1 MYLSYSGYKLYIEC
15 QRAYYHRYIAKTQ
28 PAKPDNR
35 VHMLY
40 GDAVGKIF
48 EKFYED
54 RLWKSSSVVSDLQAL
69 VEPTV
74 RRIVNYESR
83 RGGVFDWNE
92 PKLKK
97 GTRSLDEVKEEILE
111 TVPRGLRIIKS
122 HRLLGKN
129 AAAEVKLD
137 VDLEGH
143 RIGGRADFIMTRI
156 KPHGDHV
163 IVDGKGSRWRGKY
176 ASERQL
182 RWYAM
187 QHRIKFGTIP
197 DKLAFLFWR
206 FEPEESMDWF
216 ETSEKE
222 LDDLQHGVLTAI
234 SQIEASTQELV
245 QLGRGAKPG
254 PIFMANTGHQCKLC
268 SYIEECPEGK
278 SSLSDYA
285 KEQREKDRE
294 SGVEDGGFS
303 L

>member
-15 QRAYYHRYIAKTQ
+15 QRAYYHRYIAKTK

-54 RLWKSSSVVSDLQAL
+54 RLWTGPSVVDSLKSL

-74 RRIVNYESR
+74 KRIVNYESR
-83 RGGVFDWNE
+83 RGGVFDWEE

-97 GTRSLDEVKEEILE
+97 GTRSLEEVKEEVLE
-111 TVPRGLRIIKS
+111 TIPRGLRSIKS
-122 HRLLGKN
+122 HRLLGKD

-143 RIGGRADFIMTRI
+143 RIGGRADFIMTRVR
-156 KPHGDHV
+156 PHEDHV
-163 IVDGKGSRWRGKY
+163 IIDGKGSRWRDKY
-176 ASERQL
+176 TSERQL

-187 QHRIKFGTIP
+187 QHRLKFGAIP

-206 FEPEESMDWF
+206 FEPEQSMDWF
-216 ETSEKE
+216 QTSETE
-222 LDDLQHGVLTAI
+222 LDDLQHGVLSAI
-234 SQIEASTQELV
+234 SKIETSAQELV
-245 QLGRGAKPG
+245 QLGRGANPG
-254 PIFMANTGHQCKLC
+254 PIFIANTGQQCSLC

-278 SSLSDYA
+278 ASLSDESKA
-285 KEQREKDRE
+285 QRKKDRE
-294 SGVEDGGFS
+294 NGVEDGGFS

>member
-1 MYLSYSGYKLYIEC
+1 MYLSYSGYKLYVEC
-15 QRAYYHRYIAKTQ
+15 PRAYYHRYIAKTR

-35 VHMLY
+35 VNMLY

-48 EKFYED
+48 EKFYAD
-54 RLWKSSSVVSDLQAL
+54 RMWRGSSVVEDLKSL
-69 VEPTV
+69 VDPTLK
-74 RRIVNYESR
+74 RIVNYETK
-83 RGGVFDWNE
+83 RGGVFDWKD

-97 GTRSLDEVKEEILE
+97 GTRSLEEVRKDVLE
-111 TVPRGLRIIKS
+111 TIPRGLRIIKN
-122 HRLLGKN
+122 HRLLGKD

-156 KPHGDHV
+156 EPHGDYV
-163 IVDGKGSRWRGKY
+163 IVDGKGSKY
-176 ASERQL
+176 REKYVSERQL

-187 QHRIKFGTIP
+187 QHRLKFGTIP
-197 DKLAFLFWR
+197 DSLAFLFWR

-216 ETSEKE
+216 ETSERDLDE
-222 LDDLQHGVLTAI
+222 LQQGVLSSI
-234 SQIEASTQELV
+234 GKIETSTKELV

-254 PIFMANTGHQCKLC
+254 AIFMATTGQHCSLC
-268 SYIEECPEGK
+268 SYVEECPEGK
-278 SSLSDYA
+278 TSLSDES
-285 KEQREKDRE
+285 KEQSKKDRE